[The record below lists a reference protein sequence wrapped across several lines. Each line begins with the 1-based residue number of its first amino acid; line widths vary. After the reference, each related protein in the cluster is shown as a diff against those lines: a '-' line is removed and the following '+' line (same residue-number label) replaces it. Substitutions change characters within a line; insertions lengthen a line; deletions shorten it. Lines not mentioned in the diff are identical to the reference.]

1 MITDGLGHH
10 HLKLP
15 ANPKQTI
22 LLMLIYNEV
31 PLQSIVSTWGNVT
44 LVVIIQKVMEFSDLI
59 KKAIDHQKLKRFCLV
74 ILVILPCTLCVA
86 YPGPI
91 VLAMQHRN

>member
-1 MITDGLGHH
+1 MV
-10 HLKLP
+10 
-15 ANPKQTI
+15 
-22 LLMLIYNEV
+22 IYNWNEV
-31 PLQSIVSTWGNVT
+31 PLQSIVKHSIYSTWGNVT

-91 VLAMQHRN
+91 LLAMQHRN